1 MLRNVKKII
10 DINNYLLQNKRF
22 LTILKDGRGM
32 EFSFHSNSNDVNHE
46 EKIDR
51 MNDAVETFAARSNLF
66 YGDSR
71 EKFIDVLRSNDNDH
85 TTFDRNPIALCGLG
99 LSTYF
104 QTKYHAHDNNSKL
117 LQNFGGLYKCLDDT
131 SVILKEEEST
141 LGEIE
146 MLHINAFH
154 YTILGNYTMA
164 TKLYEYILRHINA
177 TDLISIRTLYEIYSS
192 TGNIYNMKTFITRVL
207 PYWDHNT
214 PGYVSVMAMHADG
227 LAESGNYIDAEEAS
241 MRALSMDSSKSEM
254 AIGVVC
260 KCYLGHCKPREGLR
274 FLREIE
280 DQWGDADSIP
290 RSISW
295 WRALFYLEQGN
306 DELALHQIDVNFG
319 TTEGREGR
327 PIVIND
333 FVSSA
338 FIFWLLYMRKVDITE
353 RLLSFSENYID
364 LLKVSSGHNTELI
377 NSEKNVK
384 SRIQLSLAM
393 VSVMIGREQWFQ
405 IEQENEKNSK
415 KKQYIED
422 FFNSENRLFNNANDT
437 NSKYE
442 SLISLSN
449 YEDNVTDSTE
459 SISNIM
465 SKGLKEYQ
473 GGNLN
478 GFLSNVLPA
487 RHRFQ
492 QGGKDLF
499 LSMQDEDMLQ
509 QTILT
514 IAEENTDAPELART
528 LSAQRSFEKPHS
540 PYVWMQYSRILTTVG
555 EEDASRAAF
564 AYAQNMGWGQKGFGA
579 H

>member
-1 MLRNVKKII
+1 
-10 DINNYLLQNKRF
+10 
-22 LTILKDGRGM
+22 
-32 EFSFHSNSNDVNHE
+32 
-46 EKIDR
+46 
-51 MNDAVETFAARSNLF
+51 
-66 YGDSR
+66 
-71 EKFIDVLRSNDNDH
+71 
-85 TTFDRNPIALCGLG
+85 
-99 LSTYF
+99 
-104 QTKYHAHDNNSKL
+104 
-117 LQNFGGLYKCLDDT
+117 
-131 SVILKEEEST
+131 
-141 LGEIE
+141 
-146 MLHINAFH
+146 
-154 YTILGNYTMA
+154 
-164 TKLYEYILRHINA
+164 
-177 TDLISIRTLYEIYSS
+177 
-192 TGNIYNMKTFITRVL
+192 
-207 PYWDHNT
+207 
-214 PGYVSVMAMHADG
+214 
-227 LAESGNYIDAEEAS
+227 
-241 MRALSMDSSKSEM
+241 
-254 AIGVVC
+254 
-260 KCYLGHCKPREGLR
+260 
-274 FLREIE
+274 
-280 DQWGDADSIP
+280 
-290 RSISW
+290 
-295 WRALFYLEQGN
+295 
-306 DELALHQIDVNFG
+306 FG

-393 VSVMIGREQWFQ
+393 VSVMSGREQWFQ

-514 IAEENTDAPELART
+514 IA
-528 LSAQRSFEKPHS
+528 
-540 PYVWMQYSRILTTVG
+540 
-555 EEDASRAAF
+555 
-564 AYAQNMGWGQKGFGA
+564 
-579 H
+579 

>member
-1 MLRNVKKII
+1 
-10 DINNYLLQNKRF
+10 
-22 LTILKDGRGM
+22 
-32 EFSFHSNSNDVNHE
+32 
-46 EKIDR
+46 
-51 MNDAVETFAARSNLF
+51 
-66 YGDSR
+66 
-71 EKFIDVLRSNDNDH
+71 
-85 TTFDRNPIALCGLG
+85 
-99 LSTYF
+99 
-104 QTKYHAHDNNSKL
+104 
-117 LQNFGGLYKCLDDT
+117 
-131 SVILKEEEST
+131 
-141 LGEIE
+141 
-146 MLHINAFH
+146 
-154 YTILGNYTMA
+154 
-164 TKLYEYILRHINA
+164 
-177 TDLISIRTLYEIYSS
+177 
-192 TGNIYNMKTFITRVL
+192 
-207 PYWDHNT
+207 
-214 PGYVSVMAMHADG
+214 
-227 LAESGNYIDAEEAS
+227 
-241 MRALSMDSSKSEM
+241 
-254 AIGVVC
+254 
-260 KCYLGHCKPREGLR
+260 
-274 FLREIE
+274 
-280 DQWGDADSIP
+280 
-290 RSISW
+290 
-295 WRALFYLEQGN
+295 
-306 DELALHQIDVNFG
+306 
-319 TTEGREGR
+319 
-327 PIVIND
+327 
-333 FVSSA
+333 
-338 FIFWLLYMRKVDITE
+338 
-353 RLLSFSENYID
+353 
-364 LLKVSSGHNTELI
+364 
-377 NSEKNVK
+377 
-384 SRIQLSLAM
+384 
-393 VSVMIGREQWFQ
+393 MIGREQWFQ